1 MLHRGSSCYVLLV
14 LPVLTTVSGCTDSP
28 KHSLNCNVQIDC
40 MSLNTKIQG
49 LFHLWNCWLWSNLDG
64 NLIPW
69 YPKRLNSMVLFLFLI
84 VKFFTGRRKIWFAPF
99 LGFSTDWK
107 SAITFDRC
115 DFMLIFCSHQVSDPY
130 DSPLFHY
137 LYSTKNKKR
146 TNKNGM
152 N

>member
-14 LPVLTTVSGCTDSP
+14 LPVLTTVSDCTDSP

-69 YPKRLNSMVLFLFLI
+69 YPRRLNSMVLFLFFYSKVLYRQKKNLVCSI
-84 VKFFTGRRKIWFAPF
+84 FGIFHWLKVCNHIWQMWLYADILFSSGFRPLWFAS
-99 LGFSTDWK
+99 FSLSVQYQK
-107 SAITFDRC
+107 
-115 DFMLIFCSHQVSDPY
+115 
-130 DSPLFHY
+130 
-137 LYSTKNKKR
+137 
-146 TNKNGM
+146 
-152 N
+152 